1 MCYANQ
7 VSRTGQL
14 LLACQSSNIIGRT
27 SISSEKTVHQSL
39 STSATKMSSS
49 DDLAGGKKT
58 SWPEVVGLTIKEAK
72 EIILKDKPDADIVM
86 VPVGSAVTEDLRPN
100 RVRIF
105 VGTVAETPHV
115 G

>member
-1 MCYANQ
+1 MCYANK
-7 VSRTGQL
+7 VSRTAQL
-14 LLACQSSNIIGRT
+14 NHRPSARPSARRRP
-27 SISSEKTVHQSL
+27 SINR
-39 STSATKMSSS
+39 ATKMSSS
-49 DDLAGGKKT
+49 DDIAGGKKT

-72 EIILKDKPDADIVM
+72 EIILKDKPDADIVV

>member
-7 VSRTGQL
+7 VSRTAQL
-14 LLACQSSNIIGRT
+14 ASLSIIEY
-27 SISSEKTVHQSL
+27 ISSTVRP
-39 STSATKMSSS
+39 SARRRPSINRATTMSSS
-49 DDLAGGKKT
+49 DDVAGGCKKT

-72 EIILKDKPDADIVM
+72 EIIIKDKPDADIVV
-86 VPVGSAVTEDLRPN
+86 VPVGSAVTEDFRPN

-105 VGTVAETPHV
+105 VGTVAEIPHV